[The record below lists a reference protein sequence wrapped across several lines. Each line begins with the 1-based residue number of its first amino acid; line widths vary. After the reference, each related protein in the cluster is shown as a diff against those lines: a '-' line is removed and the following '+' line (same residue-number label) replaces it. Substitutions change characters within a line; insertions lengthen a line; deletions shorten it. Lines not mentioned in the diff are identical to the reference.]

1 MDSLTLEKVRPLS
14 LKDIGID
21 TAPPATL
28 EDFFLDEEE
37 ADGGAKP
44 ETLPETNELLR
55 DVRAAL
61 RMGYA
66 GVILSG
72 PPGTGKSW
80 YAKRLAHTIAD
91 SADAVRIVQFHASY
105 QYEDFMLGFAPSD
118 GGGFQ
123 LQKKTFALMC
133 DDAAERPTLQHV
145 LLIDEIS
152 RCDVAR
158 VFGEA
163 LTYIEMDKRGQEFT
177 VASGG
182 KMAVPPNLVILAT
195 MNPWDK
201 GVDEL
206 DIALERRFAQI
217 DVMPSRSDLR
227 RLLEADGAVAEIVA
241 RVERFFDAVQREQ
254 NEMVRLGH
262 AYFLNCV
269 DDASARHAWEFSL
282 SPFFKKACRLDKST
296 LARVTQAWL
305 REFPAPAAAPDVVPE
320 PPDPGGNEVGT
331 PPAQGAEPNP
341 PIAPAT

>member
-1 MDSLTLEKVRPLS
+1 
-14 LKDIGID
+14 
-21 TAPPATL
+21 
-28 EDFFLDEEE
+28 
-37 ADGGAKP
+37 
-44 ETLPETNELLR
+44 
-55 DVRAAL
+55 
-61 RMGYA
+61 MGYA

-80 YAKRLAHTIAD
+80 YAKRLSHTIAD
-91 SADAVRIVQFHASY
+91 NADAVRTVQFHASY

-118 GGGFQ
+118 GGGFH

-133 DDAAERPTLQHV
+133 DDATERPTVQHV

-182 KMAVPPNLVILAT
+182 KMVVPPNLVILAT

-217 DVMPSRSDLR
+217 DVMPSRTELR
-227 RLLEADGAVAEIVA
+227 RLLEVNGAAAEIA
-241 RVERFFDAVQREQ
+241 TRVVRFFDTVQKEQ
-254 NEMVRLGH
+254 NELIRLGH
-262 AYFLNCV
+262 AYFISCV
-269 DDASARHAWEFSL
+269 DDSSARRAWEFSL
-282 SPFFKKACRLDKST
+282 GPFFRKACRLDKAT
-296 LARVTQAWL
+296 LARVTQAWIK
-305 REFPAPAAAPDVVPE
+305 EFPALAAPAALAAEVPE
-320 PPDPGGNEVGT
+320 ATGPGGGAEEPLVVE
-331 PPAQGAEPNP
+331 PAQNVDPNLP
-341 PIAPAT
+341 NTPAT